1 MEWLVTEYNYVMRA
15 TIPNIGPLFKP
26 HEDAIYLKLIPLQL
40 FTSHSCSTSKHELLS
55 LTCYLMLGG
64 LGIVNPTIV
73 ADSQYNILTSIT
85 NPPII
90 KI

>member
-1 MEWLVTEYNYVMRA
+1 MEWLVAEYNYVMRV
-15 TIPNIGPLFKP
+15 TIPNIGPQFKP

-40 FTSHSCSTSKHELLS
+40 LTSHSYSTSKHELLS
-55 LTCYLMLGG
+55 LTFYLILGG

-73 ADSQYNILTSIT
+73 ADSQYNIFISIT